1 MTVGNCMGL
10 LQNNLR
16 RLLAYSSIAHAGY
29 MLVGVGAA
37 CVGGERFL
45 TANAVESVGFY
56 LIVYAAMTL
65 GAFAVIAYL
74 DSRARPVE
82 TIDDLAG
89 LARTQPLIAA
99 AMATVMIGLTGIPLT
114 AGFWGKLA
122 LFASAVTCHAP
133 GYLWLALIGV
143 INAAISAYYYLRIV
157 SAMYMRDGAQPVQP
171 TGSRGAWTVAVLGAV
186 LTLLV
191 GVMPSP
197 FLKAVRGLEPG
208 GQAAAVSATAAVPTD
223 AIHDQSHR

>member
-1 MTVGNCMGL
+1 
-10 LQNNLR
+10 
-16 RLLAYSSIAHAGY
+16 
-29 MLVGVGAA
+29 LVGIGAA

-74 DSRARPVE
+74 DSRSRPVE
-82 TIDDLAG
+82 TVDDLAG
-89 LARTQPLIAA
+89 LARTQPVIAA

-122 LFASAVTCHAP
+122 LFASAVTCDAP
-133 GYLWLALIGV
+133 SYLWLAVIGV

-157 SAMYMRDGAQPVQP
+157 GAMYMRDGAQPVQP
-171 TGSRGAWTVAVLGAV
+171 TGSRGALTVAVLGAV
-186 LTLLV
+186 LTILI
-191 GVMPSP
+191 GVLPGP
-197 FLKAVRGLEPG
+197 FLKAVHGLKPG
-208 GQAAAVSATAAVPTD
+208 SQATAPPATAAAPTGSL
-223 AIHDQSHR
+223 HDQIRP